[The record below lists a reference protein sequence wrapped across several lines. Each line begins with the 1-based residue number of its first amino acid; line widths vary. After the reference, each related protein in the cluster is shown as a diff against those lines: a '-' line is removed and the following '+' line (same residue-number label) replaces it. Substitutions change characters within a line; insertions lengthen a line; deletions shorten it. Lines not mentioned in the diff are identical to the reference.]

1 MGWLIGILLV
11 IIGGVIGFFLSRYA
25 FPGGRNSSAL
35 ASQLADT
42 QQQFDA
48 YRRDVADHMATARLL
63 SEQVAEV
70 QSKLDT
76 FLGDSEQILQSDKE
90 WQEPLPFFA
99 EGTMQE
105 LRQSNLLETERRRS
119 RSNETKPRLDEA
131 PLDYSEPGSGI
142 FSAPDKEKS

>member
-25 FPGGRNSSAL
+25 FPGSRNSSAL
-35 ASQLADT
+35 SSELADT
-42 QQQFDA
+42 KQQFDA

-70 QSKLDT
+70 QTKLDT
-76 FLGDSEQILQSDKE
+76 FLGDSEEILQSDKE
-90 WQEPLPFFA
+90 WQEPLPFFS

-105 LRQSNLLETERRRS
+105 LRQTSLLETERR

-142 FSAPDKEKS
+142 FSAREQEK